1 MYSTTNHRLVL
12 ERDRSHMA
20 IGQLNKSLSKGYH
33 KNKKYDL
40 IHSLQID
47 RKSAQSS
54 NPLDLVVD
62 MHMGVSSDSD

>member
-12 ERDRSHMA
+12 ERDKSHMA

-40 IHSLQID
+40 IHSLQIA
-47 RKSAQSS
+47 KS
-54 NPLDLVVD
+54 
-62 MHMGVSSDSD
+62 